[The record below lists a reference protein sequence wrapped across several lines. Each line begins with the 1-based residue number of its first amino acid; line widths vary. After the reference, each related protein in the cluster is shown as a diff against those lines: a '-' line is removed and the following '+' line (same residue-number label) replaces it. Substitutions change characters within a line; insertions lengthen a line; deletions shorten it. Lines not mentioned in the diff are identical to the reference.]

1 MTQIAMAQIPVT
13 QIPMTQIVVGISDCQ
28 ASNDPRATLVTYAL
42 GSCVGVGVFDPA
54 SSVGGLLHVFLP
66 ESSLD
71 IEKAAKNPCMFAD
84 TGVAALLER
93 CLAMG
98 AAKSRLRVWLA
109 GGSAVMDAR
118 GVFNI
123 GKRNQLA
130 VRKALWKAG
139 LLTLNEDLGGQES
152 RSVRLVLA
160 TGKFF
165 IRTAGVDLE
174 LKTKTNFA
182 KGI

>member
-1 MTQIAMAQIPVT
+1 MTP
-13 QIPMTQIVVGISDCQ
+13 IVVGIADCQ
-28 ASNDPRATLVTYAL
+28 TSKDRNSTLVTYAL

-54 SSVGGLLHVFLP
+54 NSVAGLLHILLP

-71 IEKAAKNPCMFAD
+71 AEKAAKNPCMFAD
-84 TGVAALLER
+84 TGVVQLLNR
-93 CLAMG
+93 CQEMG

-109 GGSAVMDAR
+109 GGSAVMDTR

-139 LLTLNEDLGGQES
+139 LLTLSEDLGGQGS
-152 RSVRLVLA
+152 RTVRLELA
-160 TGKFF
+160 TGTFW
-165 IRTAGVDLE
+165 IRAAGADQE
-174 LKTKTNFA
+174 LKANARFA
-182 KGI
+182 KGV

>member
-1 MTQIAMAQIPVT
+1 MTP
-13 QIPMTQIVVGISDCQ
+13 IVVGISDCQ
-28 ASNDPRATLVTYAL
+28 TSKDRNSTLVTYAL

-54 SSVGGLLHVFLP
+54 NSVAGLLHILLP

-71 IEKAAKNPCMFAD
+71 AEKAAKNPCMFAD
-84 TGVAALLER
+84 TGVVQLLNR
-93 CLAMG
+93 CQEMG

-109 GGSAVMDAR
+109 GGSAVMDTR

-139 LLTLNEDLGGQES
+139 LLTLSEDLGGQGS
-152 RSVRLVLA
+152 RTVRLELA
-160 TGKFF
+160 TGTFW
-165 IRTAGVDLE
+165 IRAAGADQE
-174 LKTKTNFA
+174 LKANARFA
-182 KGI
+182 KGV